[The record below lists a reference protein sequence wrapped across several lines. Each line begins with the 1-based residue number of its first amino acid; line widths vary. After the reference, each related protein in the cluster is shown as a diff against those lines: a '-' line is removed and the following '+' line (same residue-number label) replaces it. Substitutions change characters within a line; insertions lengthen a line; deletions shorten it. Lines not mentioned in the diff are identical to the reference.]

1 MAPPLT
7 APSDAWTVECRGV
20 LFDVDGTLVDSADA
34 IRSAW
39 RWLAETIGIDPEPI
53 VAASVAARAQDLVD
67 RFVTPDLQTRA
78 LDLSREAGL
87 AAAASVVALPG
98 AADLLAA
105 LPPAAWG
112 CVTSGRQQIVTT
124 RLRAAG
130 LPIPEAFVTSEDVSR
145 GKPDPEPYVRGAAV
159 LGLAPTDCLAFEDT
173 TDGVTSAREAG
184 MPVVAVVGTFTPDA
198 LVAAGATSLVHD
210 LRRLSVDATDGLLRV
225 AAR

>member
-7 APSDAWTVECRGV
+7 SPSDAWSVECRGV

-67 RFVTPDLQTRA
+67 RFVPPDLQARA

-98 AADLLAA
+98 AAALLDA
-105 LPPAAWG
+105 LPTTAWG
-112 CVTSGRQQIVTT
+112 CVTSGREQIVTT

-130 LPIPEAFVTSEDVSR
+130 LPIPSVFVTSEDVSR
-145 GKPDPEPYVRGAAV
+145 GKPDPEPYLRGAAV
-159 LGLAPTDCLAFEDT
+159 LDLDPADCLAFEDT
-173 TDGVTSAREAG
+173 TDGVASARGAG
-184 MPVVAVVGTFTPDA
+184 MPVVAVVGTFEADA
-198 LVAAGATSLVHD
+198 LAAAGATSLVHD
-210 LRRLSVDATDGLLRV
+210 LRCLSVDATDGLLRV
-225 AAR
+225 TAR

>member
-1 MAPPLT
+1 MSSPLT
-7 APSDAWTVECRGV
+7 VPSDVWVVECRGV

-67 RFVTPDLQTRA
+67 GFVPSDLRERA

-98 AADLLAA
+98 ARELVAA
-105 LPPAAWG
+105 LPSGAWG
-112 CVTSGRQQIVTT
+112 CVTSGRSQIVTT

-130 LPIPEAFVTSEDVSR
+130 LPVPDVLVTSEDVTR

-159 LGLAPTDCLAFEDT
+159 LGLDPADCLAFEDT
-173 TDGVTSAREAG
+173 TDGVASARAAG
-184 MPVVAVVGTFTPDA
+184 MPVVAVVGTFAPDA
-198 LVAAGATSLVHD
+198 LVDAGATALAHD
-210 LRRLSVDATDGLLRV
+210 LRRVSVERVDDVLRV

>member
-7 APSDAWTVECRGV
+7 APSGAWTVECRGV

-39 RWLAETIGIDPEPI
+39 RRLAETLGIEPGPI

-67 RFVTPDLQTRA
+67 RFVPPDLRA
-78 LDLSREAGL
+78 RAIDLSREAGL

-98 AADLLAA
+98 AAALLDA
-105 LPPAAWG
+105 LPSGSWG
-112 CVTSGRQQIVTT
+112 CVTSGRQEIVTT

-130 LPIPEAFVTSEDVSR
+130 LPVPPVFVTSEDVSR

-159 LGLAPTDCLAFEDT
+159 LGLDPADCLAFEDT
-173 TDGVTSAREAG
+173 TDGVASARAAG
-184 MPVVAVVGTFTPDA
+184 MPVVAVVGTFEPDA
-198 LVAAGATSLVHD
+198 LLTAGATSLVHD
-210 LRRLSVDATDGLLRV
+210 LRRLSVDATDGVVRV
-225 AAR
+225 TAR